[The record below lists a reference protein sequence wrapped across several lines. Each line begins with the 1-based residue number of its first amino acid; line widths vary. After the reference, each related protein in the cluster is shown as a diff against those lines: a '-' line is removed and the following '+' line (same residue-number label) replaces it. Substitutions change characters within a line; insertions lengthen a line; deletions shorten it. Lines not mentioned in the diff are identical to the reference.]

1 MNIKVEGSERYGNEE
16 YARLFERILIDLGL
30 TNRVEAARMIIKPEA
45 PLFLVSIRTRQA
57 RSTVK
62 VKEITSTLEQRGADT
77 YMVISEESYAPA
89 LLAMLWKMYG
99 RERIEQITRLEIL
112 VKGIKVAEL
121 EGLELNPGHELKK
134 DVLDAVWR
142 LLPEGFKVRHN
153 LFSDTVLTIA
163 ATEHVMEPDWIALAE
178 KVHKEM
184 ETAPPVEPEE
194 AEKEEEE
201 DV

>member
-1 MNIKVEGSERYGNEE
+1 MNIKVEGTEQYGNEV
-16 YARLFERILIDLGL
+16 YAKLFERILIDLGL

-62 VKEITSTLEQRGADT
+62 VKEITSTLEQRGSDS
-77 YMVISEESYAPA
+77 YMVIAEESYAPA
-89 LLAMLWKMYG
+89 LLAMLWKRYG
-99 RERIEQITRLEIL
+99 RERIEQITRLELL

-121 EGLELNPGHELKK
+121 EELELNPGHELKK
-134 DVLDAVWR
+134 DMLDAVWR

-163 ATEHVMEPDWIALAE
+163 ATEHVMEPEWIALAE
-178 KVHKEM
+178 KVHHEM

-194 AEKEEEE
+194 AEKEEE

>member
-1 MNIKVEGSERYGNEE
+1 MNIKVEGTEQYGNEV
-16 YARLFERILIDLGL
+16 YAKLFERILIDLGL

-62 VKEITSTLEQRGADT
+62 IKEITSTLEQRGSDS
-77 YMVISEESYAPA
+77 YMVIAEESYAPA
-89 LLAMLWKMYG
+89 LLAMLWKRYG
-99 RERIEQITRLEIL
+99 RERIEQITRLELL

-134 DVLDAVWR
+134 DMLDAVWR

-163 ATEHVMEPDWIALAE
+163 ATEHVMEPEWIVLAE
-178 KVHKEM
+178 KVHHEM

-194 AEKEEEE
+194 AEKEEE

>member
-1 MNIKVEGSERYGNEE
+1 MNIKVEGTEQYGNEV
-16 YARLFERILIDLGL
+16 YAKLFERILIDLGL

-62 VKEITSTLEQRGADT
+62 VKEITSTLEQRGSDS
-77 YMVISEESYAPA
+77 YMVIAEESYAPA
-89 LLAMLWKMYG
+89 LLAMLWKRYG
-99 RERIEQITRLEIL
+99 RERIEQITRLELL

-121 EGLELNPGHELKK
+121 EELELNPGHELKK
-134 DVLDAVWR
+134 DMLDAVWR

-163 ATEHVMEPDWIALAE
+163 ATEHVMEPEWIALAE
-178 KVHKEM
+178 KVHREM

-194 AEKEEEE
+194 AEKEEE